1 MSKATPWRYEP
12 DADGFL
18 VNAKG
23 QFKRCAFCTRV
34 IRSGKAA
41 GPNRKYCDK
50 DCREAAAL
58 ERKAQLARDSE
69 KEQKEA
75 NLRAIRLSRATKDV
89 LRDAEKDA
97 RARGATRNEVFEA
110 LQGVRDPAVL
120 LARLEDLHRNNPPKC
135 YVHPWRGTVRNPNY
149 RDPNQDE
156 VVIPRKGQR
165 PPVKTFE
172 VTPTVIYDGPT
183 QMVSWPDEPD
193 TSWGLSKW
201 HKTKHT
207 LTRWL
212 HWLQGR

>member
-12 DADGFL
+12 DANGFL

-23 QFKRCAFCTRV
+23 QFKRCAFCTRI

-58 ERKAQLARDSE
+58 ERKAQLARDRE
-69 KEQKEA
+69 REQKEA

-89 LRDAEKDA
+89 LRDAERDA

-110 LQGVRDPAVL
+110 LRGVRDPAVL
-120 LARLEDLHRNNPPKC
+120 LGKLEDLHRDNPPKC

-149 RDPNQDE
+149 RDPNVVTLQDE
-156 VVIPRKGQR
+156 GV
-165 PPVKTFE
+165 
-172 VTPTVIYDGPT
+172 PTIIYDGPT

-193 TSWGLSKW
+193 TSWELSKW
-201 HKTKHT
+201 DKTKHT